1 MRVRKV
7 KDVQEKLDQFSSI
20 VIKDYINNKGEWK
33 KFFNNNNPIYLEVGS
48 GKGQFLI
55 KHAML
60 NPDINYI
67 GLEKE
72 ESVVYKA
79 ALKISNQA
87 SKLPNLILINADAI
101 NIRDIFSDKEVSK
114 IYLNFSDPWPKS
126 KHEKRRLTSDIFL
139 NNMLAIVDGTIE
151 FKTDNITLFEYSIM
165 QFNKLGLD
173 IIDLKLD
180 LHSEESDII
189 TTEYE
194 DKFTEK
200 GNRIYYA
207 EIKKAYK
214 V

>member
-55 KHAML
+55 KHATL
-60 NPDINYI
+60 NPEINYI

-126 KHEKRRLTSDIFL
+126 KHAKRRLTSDIFL

-194 DKFTEK
+194 DKFMEK

-207 EIKKAYK
+207 EIKKQK
-214 V
+214 

>member
-7 KDVQEKLDQFSSI
+7 KNVQEKLDRFSSI
-20 VIKDYINNKGEWK
+20 VIKDYINNKGKWK
-33 KFFNNNNPIYLEVGS
+33 KFFNNNNPVYLEVGS

-55 KHAML
+55 KHATL
-60 NPDINYI
+60 HPEINYI

-87 SKLPNLILINADAI
+87 SKLPNLILISADAI
-101 NIRDIFSDKEVSK
+101 NIRDIFSDNEVSK

-207 EIKKAYK
+207 EIKRKD
-214 V
+214 